1 MLVSLKFLKYKKK
14 IIFLKASPAKK
25 FVNEKEKLLSD
36 LTNSLQ
42 EKIEEVA
49 KLSELNFALKQKL
62 QEFQLQN
69 EENAKIFQQEN
80 MNSSIKYK
88 QLNESH
94 KMLQAEVSKNAEKI
108 NELVLK
114 NHSLTKVT
122 KQSED
127 YEIKV
132 FRVLIK

>member
-1 MLVSLKFLKYKKK
+1 ME
-14 IIFLKASPAKK
+14 ASPTKK

-36 LTNSLQ
+36 LTNGLQ

-49 KLSELNFALKQKL
+49 KLTELNFALKQKL

-88 QLNESH
+88 QLNESN

-132 FRVLIK
+132 FSVLLINKTKSFF